1 MIQWKKDN
9 LPTRQEKEA
18 AAKKQQ
24 EHEQLPDRVAEMEDA
39 LCEQDAANEKRLTDI
54 ETALCEL
61 ITSASPVTTMTWPE
75 LCEKLLTRLEA
86 QGENMSTERAEF
98 GVLMVDCAMRG
109 CGADPGMKGDGSNGD

>member
-1 MIQWKKDN
+1 MYYTETKTNIQVTLSVPFLN
-9 LPTRQEKEA
+9 LPR
-18 AAKKQQ
+18 
-24 EHEQLPDRVAEMEDA
+24 
-39 LCEQDAANEKRLTDI
+39 
-54 ETALCEL
+54 